1 MKMFIRSTVR
11 PIGLSIL
18 TPGAGFLLILL
29 FEIIF
34 DAEISRLISSI
45 FNLVVASLLAF
56 TVFPKILGIPF
67 GKTDTR
73 KWVKQLG
80 LYFPQNAW
88 KHILLGIILAG
99 CTLSGMLVA
108 SILTG
113 KYSLDWSRLNLPH
126 LVFSLNPAIWE
137 ELFYRGVIMIVLL
150 RTTGSVKR
158 AAIIQITIFGLLHI
172 KGIDLW
178 DFVDTLTVVILA
190 LGFTFAAYKTNAL
203 ITGII
208 FHYLHDAL
216 LFLVQ
221 LPDGVSKGAAE
232 NILFYAILWSMVAL
246 GCAIIHLAAD
256 KLQIRATTKLYA
268 VKKGSTCISNQTSPL
283 KPEENT
289 LPGWEPRHKS
299 P

>member
-1 MKMFIRSTVR
+1 MR

-18 TPGAGFLLILL
+18 APGAGFLLILII
-29 FEIIF
+29 EIIF
-34 DAEISRLISSI
+34 DTEISRLISSI
-45 FNLVVASLLAF
+45 INLIVASLLAF
-56 TVFPKILGIPF
+56 TVFPKLFEIPF
-67 GKTDTR
+67 GKIDSR
-73 KWVKQLG
+73 KWAKQLG
-80 LYFPQNAW
+80 FYFPQNAW

-108 SILTG
+108 SVLTG

-137 ELFYRGVIMIVLL
+137 ELFYRGVIMIILL
-150 RTTGSVKR
+150 RTTGSVKH

-172 KGIDLW
+172 KGINLW
-178 DFVDTLTVVILA
+178 DFADTFTVAVLA

-221 LPDGVSKGAAE
+221 LPNSVSTGTAE

-246 GCAIIHLAAD
+246 GCMIIHLAAD
-256 KLQIRATTKLYA
+256 KFQVRATTELYA